1 MNDAVLVLTTVP
13 SEEVGLRI
21 AEQAVRERLCAC
33 GNLLPR
39 MHSVYEWKG
48 ELKHEAE
55 HLLVMK
61 TTVDRYPEL
70 EAWLRA
76 AHPYE
81 LPEIIAAPIERGLT
95 DYLDWI
101 GTQTRS

>member
-1 MNDAVLVLTTVP
+1 MSKAVLVLTTVP
-13 SEEVGLRI
+13 SEESGLKI
-21 AEQAVRERLCAC
+21 AEAAVRERLCAC

-39 MHSVYEWKG
+39 MHSIYEWKG
-48 ELKHEAE
+48 ELKIDAE
-55 HLLVMK
+55 HLLIMK
-61 TTVDRYPEL
+61 TTADRYPAL

-95 DYLDWI
+95 EYLDWI
-101 GTQTRS
+101 GTQTRP